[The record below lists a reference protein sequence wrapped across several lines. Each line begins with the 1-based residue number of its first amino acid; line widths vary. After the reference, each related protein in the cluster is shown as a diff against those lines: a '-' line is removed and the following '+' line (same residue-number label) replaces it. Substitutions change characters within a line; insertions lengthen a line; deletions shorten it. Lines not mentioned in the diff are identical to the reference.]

1 MTQRR
6 ILVATGLY
14 PPEIGGPATHTVLM
28 ERLLPAEGCA
38 VQVLPFSAVRHL
50 PVGIRHA
57 VYFLRLIPRAV
68 RADIIFA
75 QDTVSVGV
83 PARLAALVTR
93 RTFVVRVPGDHVWE
107 QARQRFGYTGSLDVF
122 PLYPRTPYLL
132 FLRRL
137 QFWVVRTAGVVIV
150 PSEYLKKIVTSWAP
164 QQRIEVLYNGV
175 DVAHMHPT
183 IPSAVPPGKKVV
195 LVGRLVPWKG
205 FEALLD
211 VAARHPAWQVIIIG
225 EGPQRGALETQATA
239 LGISERV
246 LFLGRL
252 AHAEMLGWMQVGDV
266 FVLNSSYEGMAH
278 TLAEAAALGVPIVAT
293 DIPGNKEVLNETNA
307 WLVPVG
313 DSERLGQ
320 AIQEV
325 LDHPEDARI
334 RATRAQAHIQEF
346 STERTSKKLGALL
359 FTL

>member
-1 MTQRR
+1 MTQRTV
-6 ILVATGLY
+6 LVATGLY

-28 ERLLPAEGCA
+28 ERLLPNEGC
-38 VQVLPFSAVRHL
+38 VIHVLPFSTVRHF
-50 PVGIRHA
+50 PVGVRHII
-57 VYFLRLIPRAV
+57 YFFKLIPRAL
-68 RADIIFA
+68 RADIVFA

-107 QARQRFGYTGSLDVF
+107 QAQQRFGYTGSLDDF
-122 PLYPRTPYLL
+122 PLYPRTPYLR

-137 QFWVVRTAGVVIV
+137 QFWVVRTAHVVIV
-150 PSEYLKKIVTSWAP
+150 PSEYLKKIVTPWAP
-164 QQRIEVLYNGV
+164 RQRIEVLYNGV
-175 DVAHMHPT
+175 DVTNLRPIA
-183 IPSAVPPGKKVV
+183 PSQVPAGKKVV

-211 VAARHPAWQVIIIG
+211 IAARHPTWHVIIIG
-225 EGPQRGALETQATA
+225 EGPQRGTLETQVAG
-239 LGISERV
+239 LGIHERV
-246 LFLGRL
+246 SFLGRL
-252 AHAEMLGWMQVGDV
+252 AHSEMLGWMHVGDV

-307 WLVPVG
+307 RLVPVG
-313 DSERLGQ
+313 DSERLGE

-325 LDHPEDARI
+325 LDHPEDART
-334 RATRAQAHIQEF
+334 RAVRAQAHIQEF
-346 STERTSKKLGALL
+346 SIERTSKKLGALL